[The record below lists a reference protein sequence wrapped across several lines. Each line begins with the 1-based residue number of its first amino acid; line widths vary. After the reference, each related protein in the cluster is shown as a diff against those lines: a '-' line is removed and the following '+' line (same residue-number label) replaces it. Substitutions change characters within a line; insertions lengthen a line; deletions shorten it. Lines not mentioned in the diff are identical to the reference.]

1 MPTYDLLGSEVVGLD
16 CEQDALTPSDA
27 GPTEQESE
35 PNYERE
41 CQAND
46 VEIASRRR
54 ARWPVK
60 QVIPQSA

>member
-54 ARWPVK
+54 ARCR
-60 QVIPQSA
+60 